1 MAVVEAPVAATA
13 VVSLAPMAGRD
24 RAALPRR
31 HVSFSYE
38 VLIVCMKATACI
50 PGWYGGLTS

>member
-1 MAVVEAPVAATA
+1 MAVVEAPVGATA

-38 VLIVCMKATACI
+38 VLTA
-50 PGWYGGLTS
+50 